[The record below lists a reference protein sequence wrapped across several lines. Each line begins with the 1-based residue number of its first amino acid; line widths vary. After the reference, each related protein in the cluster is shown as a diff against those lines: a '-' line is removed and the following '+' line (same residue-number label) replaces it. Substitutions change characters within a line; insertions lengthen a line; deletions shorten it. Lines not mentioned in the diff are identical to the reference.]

1 MSEGSIGA
9 VDAEVNV
16 VVSKIPEKPVLNE
29 NFRPIEKGES
39 FSGGMPILLGENAV
53 KFGQQAES
61 LYGGDGNGNG
71 KWGTV
76 FLSNEIATKIFKL
89 PNNIFNAYDLE
100 FVKKYG
106 GIAGLPKFIGVV
118 PNGYQME
125 RFQGE
130 SLVKLVDQE
139 FNKSTELKTSTQEKW
154 ARILSREQA
163 QELLDKVVEF
173 HKGTGRVHGDLA
185 HFDDVIVDS
194 YGKIRLTDPEWE
206 RIGEQTPSQELA
218 SLYEFFTKFAGY
230 KDLVLPETISDE
242 ESRKNLDNFEREVV
256 EKVEINPLIGS
267 SILKFKDQE
276 VDIKIGD
283 DGTVLVKKKNKNS
296 EDKVN

>member
-1 MSEGSIGA
+1 
-9 VDAEVNV
+9 
-16 VVSKIPEKPVLNE
+16 
-29 NFRPIEKGES
+29 
-39 FSGGMPILLGENAV
+39 
-53 KFGQQAES
+53 
-61 LYGGDGNGNG
+61 
-71 KWGTV
+71 
-76 FLSNEIATKIFKL
+76 
-89 PNNIFNAYDLE
+89 
-100 FVKKYG
+100 
-106 GIAGLPKFIGVV
+106 
-118 PNGYQME
+118 
-125 RFQGE
+125 
-130 SLVKLVDQE
+130 LVKLVDQE